1 VALSIGNGRRQ
12 QRSTIEVYT
21 REGCHLCEVA
31 EELVRAE
38 AGRAELRFIDI
49 DRDDELVKRYQIR
62 VPVVVVDGRE
72 VAEGR
77 VEPGEVRTALRRA
90 RRGRW
95 ADWRRA

>member
-1 VALSIGNGRRQ
+1 MALSIGNGRRS

-21 REGCHLCEVA
+21 RTGCHLCETA
-31 EELVRAE
+31 EELVRLE
-38 AGRAELRFIDI
+38 APRAELRFIDI
-49 DRDDELVKRYQIR
+49 DEDDELMKRYQVR

-77 VEPGEVRTALRRA
+77 VEPGEVRAALKRA